1 MEKLQEIINQTED
14 FLSYLRRYNVYLG
27 TIAKA
32 RLNGVYGSAIYDE
45 DLRRECHELGQK
57 VDELGRRVVDQEKT
71 IRRYANRIDYLEKQ
85 LKHQQ
90 RINEELEYLLDDN
103 DDSRLEAKHAFDDMF
118 DGCSPDNL
126 PVPDLE
132 DMAPAEEVEGANE

>member
-32 RLNGVYGSAIYDE
+32 RLNGMYGSAIYDE

-57 VDELGRRVVDQEKT
+57 VDELGRRVVDQDKT

-90 RINEELEYLLDDN
+90 RINEELEYLLNDI

-126 PVPDLE
+126 PFPDLE